1 MKRTISLIIAI
12 AVMVSLFI
20 VPVSAAE
27 QVIDLSTLDTYN
39 FEAAGIL
46 DVVGFHFG
54 TGGKSGDNSLGT
66 LDLSGFN
73 SMIITYRNGASAGK
87 EVADIAL
94 LNSAE
99 ETVGVLSTIPS
110 GGWGTE
116 TTGYIDISGVTSTSD
131 TYKFKLLPGS
141 NGSWITGITLST
153 DAAPEKVIT
162 NAAEITAGN
171 TKLTNNITGTLTASS
186 GTYVIDLAGKT
197 WSATTSIALN
207 VNGASVK
214 LIDTV
219 GGGKIIVTQ
228 NDAVEVNGGTLTAEG
243 VTIISDNG
251 GGDALFV
258 NGGTT
263 IVKDCTLYAK
273 KAGIDVSQ
281 NGSSAAIT
289 VDGGTFA
296 GTYSTAE
303 ERTCAIEFRNNNK
316 TVLLKNDITFT
327 NNLIIRR
334 SECTKSLAA
343 MISAGENSTITYSA
357 DSSVPNYSNYV
368 ANTINYVYSAPVAKD
383 PAFAGASLTLSDGIT
398 INYYAE
404 GVDANAYVM
413 VDGEKITGVADGDK
427 FVYSFGNFGP
437 QQMGDEFTAELYVD
451 GAKVDEKVY
460 SVKAYC
466 DAKLADAN
474 SSAQLVNLLKDLLNY
489 GAAAQDYRDYN
500 VDALVNSDLS
510 DADKNR
516 VNSYAADVAVPTIST
531 DVFDPT
537 VSWKAGT
544 VYFGDTVNLA
554 VRFEG
559 EAELVKVTVGGK
571 TYDITEFETLD
582 NGYRVVVD
590 VIGPH
595 QFREIVKFTAY
606 NANGTAISGTLSYSI
621 GAYAAKKDTV
631 TDPMCKLVKAL
642 MVYGDSAAAYVA

>member
-1 MKRTISLIIAI
+1 MFVVVI
-12 AVMVSLFI
+12 AVFAVTT
-20 VPVSAAE
+20 VSAAE

-39 FEAAGIL
+39 FPAAGIN
-46 DVVGFHFG
+46 DVVGFHFA
-54 TGGKSGDNSLGT
+54 TGGQSGDNSLGT

-73 SMIITYRNGASAGK
+73 SMIINYRNGAPAGN

-131 TYKFKLLPGS
+131 TYKFKLLAGP
-141 NGSWITGITLST
+141 NGSWITGVTLST
-153 DAAPEKVIT
+153 EAAPEKVIT

-171 TKLTNNITGTLTASS
+171 TKLTNNITGSLTASS

-197 WSATTSIALN
+197 WSATTTLALN
-207 VNGASVK
+207 VNGANVK
-214 LIDTV
+214 VIDTV
-219 GGGKIIVTQ
+219 GGGKIIVTA
-228 NDAVEVNGGTLTAEG
+228 NDAVEVNSGTFTGEG
-243 VTIISDNG
+243 ITIISDNS

-296 GTYSTAE
+296 GTYSNAE
-303 ERTCAIEFRNNNK
+303 ERTCAIEFRNNTK

-327 NNLIIRR
+327 NNLVIRR
-334 SECTKSLAA
+334 NECTNALTN
-343 MISAGENSTITYSA
+343 MVTAGENSTITYGA
-357 DSSVPNYSNYV
+357 DSSITNYSNYI

-383 PAFAGASLTLSDGIT
+383 PAFAGASLTLSDGIA

-413 VDGEKITGVADGDK
+413 VDGERITGVADGDK

-451 GAKVDEKVY
+451 DAKVDESVY

-466 DAKLADAN
+466 DAMLADDS

-510 DADKNR
+510 DTDKDRVYNYVAD
-516 VNSYAADVAVPTIST
+516 STVPSITT
-531 DVFDPT
+531 DVLDPT
-537 VSWKAGT
+537 VFWKAGT

-559 EAELVKVTVGGK
+559 EAEIVKVTVGGK

-595 QFREIVKFTAY
+595 QFRHAVKFTAC
-606 NANGTAISGTLSYSI
+606 NANGIAISGTLTYGI
-621 GAYAAKKDTV
+621 GAYAANKDTA